1 MKQFFTVL
9 KFELGN
15 YFKNKSYLLTTI
27 LFSLLLIVG
36 LSVPSFINIPA
47 LSGKDKVE
55 SNEKED
61 EEKTVFAIYDK
72 DNIIADNEYLKKAFE
87 DVEWENVN
95 SRKEVEDLINEDK
108 ADAGFIVNSLTD
120 YSYLV
125 QNSSFSDEN
134 QPIFESVLS
143 RVYREDYLK
152 DKNISVDEMDALYNM
167 PIESNVEILG
177 KDSVKN
183 YIYTYALI
191 FILYFMV
198 IMYGQLIATS
208 VTSEKSNRAIE
219 VLVTSTSS
227 NSLIFGKVIAG
238 AIASFI
244 QMGLI
249 IGSGLVSYKI
259 NRDSWNG
266 LLDMVFDIP
275 SNVLLTFA
283 VFGMLGYLLYTFIF
297 GALGALVSKTED
309 IGKSAGNISM
319 IYVIVFML
327 TMFNLTKPDG
337 MIMKVMSF
345 IPFSSCNAMFVRV
358 AMGTV
363 PTIEIVISLVL
374 LIASIVIVGFLGAKI
389 YRMATLMYGNPIK
402 LSNAIK
408 WLKKEQ

>member
-15 YFKNKSYLLTTI
+15 YFKNKSYLITTI

-72 DNIIADNEYLKKAFE
+72 DNVIADNEYLKKAFE

-108 ADAGFIVNSLTD
+108 ADAGFVVNSLTD

-191 FILYFMV
+191 FILYFMI

-249 IGSGLVSYKI
+249 IGSGLVFE
-259 NRDSWNG
+259 SWSIS
-266 LLDMVFDIP
+266 FC
-275 SNVLLTFA
+275 
-283 VFGMLGYLLYTFIF
+283 FI
-297 GALGALVSKTED
+297 
-309 IGKSAGNISM
+309 
-319 IYVIVFML
+319 
-327 TMFNLTKPDG
+327 
-337 MIMKVMSF
+337 
-345 IPFSSCNAMFVRV
+345 
-358 AMGTV
+358 
-363 PTIEIVISLVL
+363 
-374 LIASIVIVGFLGAKI
+374 
-389 YRMATLMYGNPIK
+389 
-402 LSNAIK
+402 
-408 WLKKEQ
+408 

>member
-15 YFKNKSYLLTTI
+15 YFKNKSYLITTI

-72 DNIIADNEYLKKAFE
+72 DNVIADNEYLKKAFE

-108 ADAGFIVNSLTD
+108 ADAGFVVNSLTD

-191 FILYFMV
+191 FILYFMI

-337 MIMKVMSF
+337 MIIKVMSF

-363 PTIEIVISLVL
+363 PTIEIIISLVL

>member
-15 YFKNKSYLLTTI
+15 YFKNKSYLITTI

-72 DNIIADNEYLKKAFE
+72 DNVIADNEYLKKAFE

-125 QNSSFSDEN
+125 ENSSFSDEN

-177 KDSVKN
+177 KDSVSN

-191 FILYFMV
+191 FILYFMI

-275 SNVLLTFA
+275 SNVLLTFG

-319 IYVIVFML
+319 IYAIVFIL
-327 TMFNLTKPDG
+327 TMFNLTNPDG
-337 MIMKVMSF
+337 MIIKVMSF

-363 PTIEIVISLVL
+363 PTIEIIISLAL

-408 WLKKEQ
+408 WLKKEK

>member
-61 EEKTVFAIYDK
+61 EEKIVFAIYDK
-72 DNIIADNEYLKKAFE
+72 DNVIADNEYLKKAFE

-108 ADAGFIVNSLTD
+108 ADAGFVVNSLTD

-191 FILYFMV
+191 FILYFMI

-337 MIMKVMSF
+337 MIIKVMSF

-363 PTIEIVISLVL
+363 PTIEIIISLVL

-408 WLKKEQ
+408 WLKKEK

>member
-15 YFKNKSYLLTTI
+15 YFKNKSYLITTI

-55 SNEKED
+55 SNE
-61 EEKTVFAIYDK
+61 EKTVFAIYDN

-125 QNSSFSDEN
+125 ENSSFSDEN

-177 KDSVKN
+177 KDSVSN

-191 FILYFMV
+191 FILYFMI

-337 MIMKVMSF
+337 MIIKVMSF

-363 PTIEIVISLVL
+363 PTIEIIISLAL

>member
-408 WLKKEQ
+408 WLKKEK

>member
-61 EEKTVFAIYDK
+61 EEKRVFAIYDK
-72 DNIIADNEYLKKAFE
+72 DNIIANNEYLKKAFE

-125 QNSSFSDEN
+125 ENSSFSDEN

-337 MIMKVMSF
+337 MIIKVMSF

-363 PTIEIVISLVL
+363 PTIEIIISLAL

>member
-15 YFKNKSYLLTTI
+15 YFKNKSYLITTI
-27 LFSLLLIVG
+27 LFSVLLIVG

-55 SNEKED
+55 SNE
-61 EEKTVFAIYDK
+61 EKTVFAIYDN

-87 DVEWENVN
+87 DVEWEKVK

-125 QNSSFSDEN
+125 ENSSFSDEN

-177 KDSVKN
+177 KDSVSN

-191 FILYFMV
+191 FILYFMI

-337 MIMKVMSF
+337 MIIKVMSF

-363 PTIEIVISLVL
+363 PTIEIIISLVL

>member
-15 YFKNKSYLLTTI
+15 YFKNKSYLITTI
-27 LFSLLLIVG
+27 LFSVLLIVG

-47 LSGKDKVE
+47 LSGKDKIE
-55 SNEKED
+55 SN

-72 DNIIADNEYLKKAFE
+72 DNIIANNEYLKKAFE

-125 QNSSFSDEN
+125 ENSSFSDEN

-143 RVYREDYLK
+143 RVYREEYLK

-177 KDSVKN
+177 KDSVSN

-191 FILYFMV
+191 FILYFMI

-363 PTIEIVISLVL
+363 PTIEIIISLAL

>member
-363 PTIEIVISLVL
+363 PTIEIIISLAL

>member
-15 YFKNKSYLLTTI
+15 YFKNKSYLITTI

-61 EEKTVFAIYDK
+61 EEKIVFAIYDK
-72 DNIIADNEYLKKAFE
+72 DNVIADNEYLKKAFE

-108 ADAGFIVNSLTD
+108 ADAGFVVNSLTD

-191 FILYFMV
+191 FILYFMI

-337 MIMKVMSF
+337 MIIKVMSF

-363 PTIEIVISLVL
+363 PTIEIIISLVL

-408 WLKKEQ
+408 WLKKEK

>member
-61 EEKTVFAIYDK
+61 EEKIVFAIYDK
-72 DNIIADNEYLKKAFE
+72 DNVIADNEYLKKAFE

>member
-15 YFKNKSYLLTTI
+15 YFKNKSYLITTI

-61 EEKTVFAIYDK
+61 EEKIVFAIYDK
-72 DNIIADNEYLKKAFE
+72 DNVIADNEYLKKAFE

-108 ADAGFIVNSLTD
+108 ADAGFVVNSLTD

-191 FILYFMV
+191 FILYFMI

-363 PTIEIVISLVL
+363 PTIEIVISLAL
-374 LIASIVIVGFLGAKI
+374 LIASIVVVGFLGAKI

>member
-15 YFKNKSYLLTTI
+15 YFKNKSYLITTI
-27 LFSLLLIVG
+27 LFSVLLIVG

-55 SNEKED
+55 SN

-87 DVEWENVN
+87 DVEWEKVK

-125 QNSSFSDEN
+125 ENSSFSDEN

-177 KDSVKN
+177 KDSVSN

-191 FILYFMV
+191 FILYFMI

-337 MIMKVMSF
+337 MIIKVMSF

-363 PTIEIVISLVL
+363 PTIEIIISLVL

-408 WLKKEQ
+408 WLKKEK

>member
-15 YFKNKSYLLTTI
+15 YFKNKSYLITTI

-55 SNEKED
+55 NNEKED

-125 QNSSFSDEN
+125 ENSSFSDEN

-177 KDSVKN
+177 KDSVSN

-191 FILYFMV
+191 FILYFMI

-363 PTIEIVISLVL
+363 PTIEIIISLAL
-374 LIASIVIVGFLGAKI
+374 LIASIIIVGFLGAKI

-408 WLKKEQ
+408 WLKKEK

>member
-15 YFKNKSYLLTTI
+15 YFKNKSYLITTI

-55 SNEKED
+55 NNEKED

-191 FILYFMV
+191 FILYFMI

-337 MIMKVMSF
+337 MIIKVMSF

-363 PTIEIVISLVL
+363 PTIEIIISLVL

>member
-15 YFKNKSYLLTTI
+15 YFKNKSYLITTI

-55 SNEKED
+55 NNEKED

-177 KDSVKN
+177 KDSVSN

-191 FILYFMV
+191 FILYFMI

-337 MIMKVMSF
+337 MIIKVMSF

-363 PTIEIVISLVL
+363 PTIEIIISLVL

>member
-15 YFKNKSYLLTTI
+15 YFKNKSYLITTI

>member
-36 LSVPSFINIPA
+36 LSVTSFINIPA

-61 EEKTVFAIYDK
+61 EEKIVFAIYDK
-72 DNIIADNEYLKKAFE
+72 DNVIADNEYLKKAFE

-108 ADAGFIVNSLTD
+108 ADAGFVVNSLTD

-191 FILYFMV
+191 FILYFMI

-337 MIMKVMSF
+337 MIIKVMSF

>member
-15 YFKNKSYLLTTI
+15 YFKNKSYLITTI
-27 LFSLLLIVG
+27 LFSVLLIVG

-55 SNEKED
+55 SN

-87 DVEWENVN
+87 DVEWEKVK

-125 QNSSFSDEN
+125 ENSSFSDEN

-177 KDSVKN
+177 KDSVSN

-191 FILYFMV
+191 FILYFMI

-283 VFGMLGYLLYTFIF
+283 VFGMLGYLLYIFIF

-337 MIMKVMSF
+337 MIIKVMSF

-363 PTIEIVISLVL
+363 PTIEIIISLVL

>member
-15 YFKNKSYLLTTI
+15 YFKNKSYLITTI

-55 SNEKED
+55 NNEKED

-177 KDSVKN
+177 KDSVSN

-191 FILYFMV
+191 FILYFMI

-337 MIMKVMSF
+337 MIIKVMSF

-363 PTIEIVISLVL
+363 PTIEIIISLVL

-408 WLKKEQ
+408 WLKKEK

>member
-61 EEKTVFAIYDK
+61 EEKIVFAIYDK
-72 DNIIADNEYLKKAFE
+72 DNVIADNEYLKKAFE

-108 ADAGFIVNSLTD
+108 ADAGFVVNSLTD

-191 FILYFMV
+191 FILYFMI

-337 MIMKVMSF
+337 MIIKVMSF

-363 PTIEIVISLVL
+363 PTIEIIISLVL

>member
-15 YFKNKSYLLTTI
+15 YFKNKSYLITTI

-47 LSGKDKVE
+47 LSGKDKIE
-55 SNEKED
+55 SN

-72 DNIIADNEYLKKAFE
+72 DNIIANNEYLKKAFE

-125 QNSSFSDEN
+125 ENSSFSDEN

-143 RVYREDYLK
+143 RVYREEYLK

-177 KDSVKN
+177 KDSVRN

-191 FILYFMV
+191 FILYFMI

-363 PTIEIVISLVL
+363 PTIEIIISLVL

>member
-15 YFKNKSYLLTTI
+15 YFKNKSYLITTI

-363 PTIEIVISLVL
+363 PTIEIIISLVL

>member
-15 YFKNKSYLLTTI
+15 YFKNKSYLITTI
-27 LFSLLLIVG
+27 LFSVLLIVG

-47 LSGKDKVE
+47 LSGKDKIE
-55 SNEKED
+55 SN

-87 DVEWENVN
+87 DVEWEKVK

-125 QNSSFSDEN
+125 ENSSFSDEN

-177 KDSVKN
+177 KDSVSN

-191 FILYFMV
+191 FILYFMI

-319 IYVIVFML
+319 IYVIVFIL
-327 TMFNLTKPDG
+327 TMFNLTNPDG
-337 MIMKVMSF
+337 MIIKVMSF
-345 IPFSSCNAMFVRV
+345 IPFSSCNAMCVRV

-363 PTIEIVISLVL
+363 PTIEIIISLAL

-408 WLKKEQ
+408 WLKKEK

>member
-72 DNIIADNEYLKKAFE
+72 DNVIADNEYLKKAFE

-108 ADAGFIVNSLTD
+108 ADAGFVVNSLTD

-191 FILYFMV
+191 FILYFMI

>member
-15 YFKNKSYLLTTI
+15 YFKNKSYLITTI
-27 LFSLLLIVG
+27 LFSVLLIVG

-55 SNEKED
+55 SN

-87 DVEWENVN
+87 DVEWEKVK
-95 SRKEVEDLINEDK
+95 SRKEVEDLINEGK

-125 QNSSFSDEN
+125 ENSSFSDEN

-152 DKNISVDEMDALYNM
+152 DKNINVDEMDALYNM

-177 KDSVKN
+177 KDSVRN

-191 FILYFMV
+191 FILYFMI

-266 LLDMVFDIP
+266 LLDRVFDIP
-275 SNVLLTFA
+275 SNVILTFA

-337 MIMKVMSF
+337 MIIKVMSF

-408 WLKKEQ
+408 WLKKEK

>member
-15 YFKNKSYLLTTI
+15 YFKNKSYLITTI
-27 LFSLLLIVG
+27 LFSVLLIVG

-55 SNEKED
+55 SNE
-61 EEKTVFAIYDK
+61 EKTVFVIYDK

-87 DVEWENVN
+87 DVEWEKVK

-125 QNSSFSDEN
+125 ENSSFSDEN

-177 KDSVKN
+177 KDSVSN

-191 FILYFMV
+191 FILYFMI

-319 IYVIVFML
+319 IYVIVFIL

-337 MIMKVMSF
+337 MIIKVMSF

-363 PTIEIVISLVL
+363 PTIEIIISLAL

>member
-15 YFKNKSYLLTTI
+15 YFKNKSYLITTI

-55 SNEKED
+55 NNEKED

-108 ADAGFIVNSLTD
+108 ADAGFVVNSLTD

-125 QNSSFSDEN
+125 ENSSFSDEN

-191 FILYFMV
+191 FILYFMI

-337 MIMKVMSF
+337 MIIKVMSF

-363 PTIEIVISLVL
+363 PTIEIIISLVL

>member
-15 YFKNKSYLLTTI
+15 YFKNKSYLITTI
-27 LFSLLLIVG
+27 LFSVLLIVG

-55 SNEKED
+55 SN

-87 DVEWENVN
+87 DVEWEKVK

-125 QNSSFSDEN
+125 ENSSFSDEN

-152 DKNISVDEMDALYNM
+152 DKNISVDEMDTLYNM

-177 KDSVKN
+177 KDSVSN

-191 FILYFMV
+191 FILYFMI

-259 NRDSWNG
+259 NRNSWNG

-337 MIMKVMSF
+337 MIIKVMSF

-363 PTIEIVISLVL
+363 PTIEIIISLIL

>member
-27 LFSLLLIVG
+27 IFSVLLIVG
-36 LSVPSFINIPA
+36 LSIPSFINIPA

-72 DNIIADNEYLKKAFE
+72 DNVIADNEYLKKAFE

-108 ADAGFIVNSLTD
+108 ADVGFIVNSLTD

-125 QNSSFSDEN
+125 ENSSFSDEN

-177 KDSVKN
+177 KDSVSN

-319 IYVIVFML
+319 IYVIVFIL

-337 MIMKVMSF
+337 MIIKVMSF

-363 PTIEIVISLVL
+363 PTIEIIISLVL

-408 WLKKEQ
+408 WLKKEK

>member
-15 YFKNKSYLLTTI
+15 YFKNKSYLITTI

-61 EEKTVFAIYDK
+61 EEKIVFAIYDK
-72 DNIIADNEYLKKAFE
+72 DNVIADNEYLKKAFE

-108 ADAGFIVNSLTD
+108 ADAGFVVNSLTD

-191 FILYFMV
+191 FILYFMI

-337 MIMKVMSF
+337 MIIKVMSF

-363 PTIEIVISLVL
+363 PTIEIIISLVL

>member
-15 YFKNKSYLLTTI
+15 YFKNKSYLITTI

-61 EEKTVFAIYDK
+61 EEKIVFAIYDK
-72 DNIIADNEYLKKAFE
+72 DNVIADNEYLKKAFE

-108 ADAGFIVNSLTD
+108 ADAGFVVNSLTD

-191 FILYFMV
+191 FILYFMI

-319 IYVIVFML
+319 IYVIVFIL
-327 TMFNLTKPDG
+327 TMFNLTNPDG
-337 MIMKVMSF
+337 MIIKVMSF

-363 PTIEIVISLVL
+363 PTIEIIISLAL

>member
-15 YFKNKSYLLTTI
+15 YFKNKSYLITTI

-191 FILYFMV
+191 FILYFMI

>member
-15 YFKNKSYLLTTI
+15 YFKNKSYLITTI

-47 LSGKDKVE
+47 LSGKDKIE
-55 SNEKED
+55 SN

-72 DNIIADNEYLKKAFE
+72 DNIIANNEYLKKAFE

-177 KDSVKN
+177 KDSVRN

-191 FILYFMV
+191 FILYFMI

-363 PTIEIVISLVL
+363 PTIEIIISLAL

>member
-15 YFKNKSYLLTTI
+15 YFKNKSYLITTI
-27 LFSLLLIVG
+27 LFSVLLIVG

-55 SNEKED
+55 SN

-87 DVEWENVN
+87 DVEWEKVK

-125 QNSSFSDEN
+125 ENSSFSDEN

-177 KDSVKN
+177 KDSVSN

-191 FILYFMV
+191 FILYFMI

-337 MIMKVMSF
+337 MIIKVMSF

-363 PTIEIVISLVL
+363 PTIEIIISLVL

>member
-15 YFKNKSYLLTTI
+15 YFKNKSYLITTI

-55 SNEKED
+55 SNE
-61 EEKTVFAIYDK
+61 EKTVFAIYDN

-87 DVEWENVN
+87 DVEWEKVK

-125 QNSSFSDEN
+125 ENSSFSDEN

-177 KDSVKN
+177 KDSVSN

-191 FILYFMV
+191 FILYFMI

-319 IYVIVFML
+319 IYVIVFIL
-327 TMFNLTKPDG
+327 TMFNLTNPDG
-337 MIMKVMSF
+337 MIIKVMSF

-363 PTIEIVISLVL
+363 PTIEIIISLAL

>member
-108 ADAGFIVNSLTD
+108 ADAGFVVNSLTD

-191 FILYFMV
+191 FILYFMI

-337 MIMKVMSF
+337 MIIKVMSF

>member
-15 YFKNKSYLLTTI
+15 YFKNKSYLITTI
-27 LFSLLLIVG
+27 LFSVLLIVG

-55 SNEKED
+55 SNE
-61 EEKTVFAIYDK
+61 EKTVFAIYDN

-87 DVEWENVN
+87 DVEWEKVK

-177 KDSVKN
+177 KDSVSN

-191 FILYFMV
+191 FILYFMI

-297 GALGALVSKTED
+297 GAFHTALLDVE
-309 IGKSAGNISM
+309 
-319 IYVIVFML
+319 
-327 TMFNLTKPDG
+327 
-337 MIMKVMSF
+337 
-345 IPFSSCNAMFVRV
+345 
-358 AMGTV
+358 
-363 PTIEIVISLVL
+363 
-374 LIASIVIVGFLGAKI
+374 
-389 YRMATLMYGNPIK
+389 
-402 LSNAIK
+402 
-408 WLKKEQ
+408 

>member
-61 EEKTVFAIYDK
+61 EEKIVFAIYDK
-72 DNIIADNEYLKKAFE
+72 DNVIADNEYLKKAFE

-108 ADAGFIVNSLTD
+108 ADAGFVVNSLTD

-191 FILYFMV
+191 FILYFMI